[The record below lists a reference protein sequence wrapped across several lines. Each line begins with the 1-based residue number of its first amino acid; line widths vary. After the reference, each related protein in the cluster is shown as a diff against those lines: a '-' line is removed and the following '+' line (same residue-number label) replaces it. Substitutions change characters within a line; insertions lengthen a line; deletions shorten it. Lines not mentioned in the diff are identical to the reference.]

1 MDHSL
6 SIQFDSLVDFI
17 TSIIFLSIY
26 FNVKILYLK
35 TFLRIQSFSV
45 FDNHNVLQAKKTY
58 HKNAIITMI
67 YVYN

>member
-6 SIQFDSLVDFI
+6 SIQFDSLVDFV

-26 FNVKILYLK
+26 FNVKTLYLK
-35 TFLRIQSFSV
+35 M
-45 FDNHNVLQAKKTY
+45 FDDRNVLQAKKTY